1 MMIMNIDKLN
11 LIVIIIF
18 MRQIVIKNLNRE
30 NIIDLIPV
38 ILFINKNN

>member
-1 MMIMNIDKLN
+1 MNIDKLN

>member
-1 MMIMNIDKLN
+1 MMIMNIDKIN
-11 LIVIIIF
+11 LIVIRIF